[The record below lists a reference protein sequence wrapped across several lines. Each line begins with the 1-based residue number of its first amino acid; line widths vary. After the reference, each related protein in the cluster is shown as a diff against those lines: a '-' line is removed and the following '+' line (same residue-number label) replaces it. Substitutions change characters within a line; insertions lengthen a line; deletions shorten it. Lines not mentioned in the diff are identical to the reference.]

1 MKPRILFILMASSFL
16 GGLAP
21 AADIYL
27 APRTDG
33 RSGSGTRSDPYDAS
47 SPSKFDALLQRFPTN
62 TVFHYASGVYETT
75 GYHFRSGNAGTNCVH
90 RGAGIDQT
98 IIRLVADSGG
108 DNEALIF
115 GVDYSRTCSGFQVTN
130 MTLDCNAA
138 NYPTF
143 TQGGPQP
150 AAINV
155 QGNNILIKSVKVI
168 GFGTGKI
175 HSECFPVTSRPGQ
188 VFAGQ
193 SFSNIHVENCIFT
206 NPATGNQD
214 GVSVVSLGSDSPDV
228 QVTDT
233 AILNCQFVNLASDF
247 LYVHAMNAALCRG
260 NYVQG
265 SVTALE
271 NGQFITGFY
280 DEPATIETQP
290 VTITNNTFKDVFSA
304 ASINFHPTGGFGDFT
319 FSNNTVIL
327 PNAFNIFSVGVNVW
341 NQNSGRPTIKSI
353 TVDNNVFGGDP
364 NTDPAYYRAVDESYY
379 PPSILIGTLTIAGN
393 QFQTAVPSGRE
404 FDVSADQVQTLQLG
418 TNTYSNGG
426 TVPITYTP

>member
-16 GGLAP
+16 GGLAS
-21 AADIYL
+21 AVDVYL

-33 RSGSGTRSDPYDAS
+33 QSGSGTSADPYDAS
-47 SPSKFDALLQRFPTN
+47 SPGKFDALLQRFPTN
-62 TVFHYASGVYETT
+62 TVFHYASGVYSTT
-75 GYHFRSGNAGTNCVH
+75 GYHFRAGNAGTNCVH
-90 RGAGIDQT
+90 LGAGIDQT

-115 GVDYSRTCSGFQVTN
+115 GVDYDRTCSGFQVTD

-143 TQGGPQP
+143 TQGGPPP

-168 GFGTGKI
+168 GFGTGQVW
-175 HSECFPVTSRPGQ
+175 SECFPIFSNPGQ
-188 VFAGQ
+188 AFAGQ

-206 NPATGNQD
+206 NPATGNRD
-214 GVSVVSLGSDSPDV
+214 GVSVVSLGSGSPDV

-233 AILNCQFVNLASDF
+233 AIINCQFVNLRSDF
-247 LYVHAMNAALCRG
+247 VYVHAMAADLCQG
-260 NYVQG
+260 NDVEGDAYG
-265 SVTALE
+265 W
-271 NGQFITGFY
+271 ITGFY
-280 DEPATIETQP
+280 AEPDRVQTDRI
-290 VTITNNTFKDVFSA
+290 TITNNTFKDCFEAVA
-304 ASINFHPTGGFGDFT
+304 INFHSTGGYGDLT

-327 PNAFNIFSVGVNVW
+327 PNAENIFSVGVAVW
-341 NQNSGRPTIKSI
+341 NPSGGMATIKSI
-353 TVDNNVFGGDP
+353 TVANNVFEGDP
-364 NTDPAYYRAVDESYY
+364 NTDPAYYRGVDLSAY
-379 PPSILIGTLTIAGN
+379 PPSILVGTLAISGN

-404 FDVSADQVQTLQLG
+404 FVVSADQVQTLQLG

>member
-1 MKPRILFILMASSFL
+1 MKPSFLRILMASSVLCGF
-16 GGLAP
+16 AS
-21 AADIYL
+21 AADVYL

-33 RSGSGTRSDPYDAS
+33 QSGSGISADPYDAS
-47 SPSKFDALLQRFPTN
+47 SPGKFDALLQRFPTN
-62 TVFHYASGVYETT
+62 TVFHYASGVYSTA
-75 GYHFRSGNAGTNCVH
+75 GYHFLSGNAGTNCVH
-90 RGAGIDQT
+90 LGAGIDKT

-115 GVDYSRTCSGFQVTN
+115 GVDYDRTCSGFQVTD

-168 GFGTGKI
+168 GFGSGQRGT
-175 HSECFPVTSRPGQ
+175 ECFPVSSHPGQ
-188 VFAGQ
+188 PFAGQ

-214 GVSVVSLGSDSPDV
+214 GVSVVSLGSGSREV
-228 QVTDT
+228 HVTDD
-233 AILNCQFVNLASDF
+233 AIINCQFVNLKSDF
-247 LYVHAMNAALCRG
+247 S
-260 NYVQG
+260 YVQAMCADLCQG
-265 SVTALE
+265 NDVE
-271 NGQFITGFY
+271 GYITGFY
-280 DEPATIETQP
+280 AEPDTVETESK
-290 VTITNNTFKDVFSA
+290 TITNNTFKGVLKA
-304 ASINFHPTGGFGDFT
+304 VAINFHPTGGYGDLT

-327 PNAFNIFSVGVNVW
+327 PNAENIYSAGVVVW
-341 NQNSGRPTIKSI
+341 NENEGRPTIKSI
-353 TVDNNVFGGDP
+353 TVANNIFQGDP
-364 NTDPAYYRAVDESYY
+364 NTDPAYYRAVDLSAN
-379 PPSILIGTLTIAGN
+379 PPSILVGTLAISGN

-404 FDVSADQVQTLQLG
+404 FVVSADQVQQLQFG